1 MSYQAIV
8 DGEPPD
14 LPADKFS
21 EAARNFVAGCLNK
34 IPKLR
39 PTYAMLL
46 QHAWLAPLVKPDT
59 IAEEEEEEAETEN
72 AEALAMQDKAAES
85 EAWIDKDVGMWVREQ
100 LEKKRN
106 GTLGKHRK
114 PALHAAPLDATT
126 TTSPGKPVAV

>member
-1 MSYQAIV
+1 M

-14 LPADKFS
+14 LPADRFS

-46 QHAWLAPLVKPDT
+46 QHAWLAPLMKPDT
-59 IAEEEEEEAETEN
+59 ITEEDEEEAE
-72 AEALAMQDKAAES
+72 AQAES
-85 EAWIDKDVGMWVREQ
+85 GVDQEQWIDKEVGEWVREQ
-100 LEKKRN
+100 LEKKRQ

-114 PALHAAPLDATT
+114 PALHAAPLDATGGVS
-126 TTSPGKPVAV
+126 SPTAPVAV